1 MTLAAERP
9 VQSLTLHYDPLSY
22 AAYDHPYEVYRLL
35 RDQAPV
41 YYNARRDL
49 YVVSRY
55 ADVRACLKRTT
66 SRWLTRWAMT
76 WTAPTTPTGWAT

>member
-22 AAYDHPYEVYRLL
+22 AAYDNPYEVYRLL

-55 ADVRACLKRTT
+55 EDVRACLKNHQQMVNALGNDMDGTHD
-66 SRWLTRWAMT
+66 
-76 WTAPTTPTGWAT
+76 